1 MDGVSPAP
9 RRFAPWERPHGARG
23 AALEG
28 GAAAGAEARGPGART
43 PSAPRPLWRVFAAFL
58 VPMVLGNVLQAA
70 QGTFNAVFIGQML
83 GTKALAAVSA
93 VFPIVFLFV
102 SLVIGVGAGASVL
115 IGQAWGARET
125 HKVKV
130 IEGTALA
137 LGLLIG
143 AAVAL
148 GGGVFTH
155 EMLRLLKTP
164 PDVLDAATDYARI
177 VLLTMPGLLVFLLLT
192 QLMRGVG
199 DTITPLFAL
208 VLSTLVSCLLTPAF
222 IRGWWGLPR
231 MGVAS
236 AAAASIASFVAALGF
251 LAVYMRWRRHPMAPD
266 RELWQALRLDRRI
279 LLLVARIGL
288 PTGMQMIVLSLAEV
302 VLLAL
307 VNRFGS
313 DATAAYGAVNQVVNY
328 VQFPALSIAITASIL
343 GAQAI
348 GAGRLERLGPIT
360 RTGLTMNAVLTGA
373 LVVLGYALSRQLLG
387 LFVTDAHVIEIA
399 QSLLHVMLWSCV
411 LFGFAATL
419 GGLMRASGTVLVP
432 TSISIGCIALV
443 ELPAAYLLSG
453 RYGLTGVWMAY
464 PIAFAAMLMLQASY
478 YRLVWRF
485 KKIERLV

>member
-1 MDGVSPAP
+1 MDGIGPAP
-9 RRFAPWERPHGARG
+9 RRFAPWERPHAG
-23 AALEG
+23 AAD
-28 GAAAGAEARGPGART
+28 ARGPDART
-43 PSAPRPLWRVFAAFL
+43 PSASRPLWRVFAAFL

-130 IEGTALA
+130 IEGTALT

-148 GGGVFTH
+148 GGGVFTQD
-155 EMLRLLKTP
+155 MLRLLKTP
-164 PDVLDAATDYARI
+164 PDVLDDATSYARI

-208 VLSTLVSCLLTPAF
+208 ILSTVVSCLLTPAF
-222 IRGWWGLPR
+222 IRGWWNLPR

-236 AAAASIASFVAALGF
+236 AAAASIASFVAALAF
-251 LAVYMRWRRHPMAPD
+251 LGVYMRWRRHPMAPD
-266 RELWQALRLDRRI
+266 RELWHALRLNRRI
-279 LLLVARIGL
+279 LALVARIGL
-288 PTGMQMIVLSLAEV
+288 PTGLQMIVLSLAEV

-328 VQFPALSIAITASIL
+328 VQFPALSIAITTSIL

-348 GAGRLERLGPIT
+348 GAGRLERLGAVT
-360 RTGLTMNAVLTGA
+360 RTGLAMNAVLTGA

-387 LFVTDAHVIEIA
+387 LFVTDPHVIEIA

-411 LFGFAATL
+411 VFGFAATL
-419 GGLMRASGTVLVP
+419 GGIMRASGTVLVP
-432 TSISIGCIALV
+432 TSISIGCIAFV
-443 ELPAAYLLSG
+443 EVPAAYLLSG

-464 PIAFAAMLMLQASY
+464 PIAFTAMLVLQASY

-485 KKIERLV
+485 KTIERLV

>member
-1 MDGVSPAP
+1 MDGLSPAP
-9 RRFAPWERPHGARG
+9 RRFAPWERPQGAHV
-23 AALEG
+23 AELESG
-28 GAAAGAEARGPGART
+28 RTAGADGRGPGGRT
-43 PSAPRPLWRVFAAFL
+43 PSAPRPLWRVFTAFL

-102 SLVIGVGAGASVL
+102 ALVIGVGAGVSVL
-115 IGQAWGARET
+115 IGQVWGAREP

-130 IEGTALA
+130 IEGTALT

-148 GGGVFTH
+148 GGGMFTH

-164 PDVLDAATDYARI
+164 ADVLDTATDYARI
-177 VLLTMPGLLVFLLLT
+177 VMLTIPGLLVFLLLT

-208 VLSTLVSCLLTPAF
+208 LLSTMVSCVLTPAF

-251 LAVYMRWRRHPMAPD
+251 LALYMRWRRHPMAPD
-266 RELWQALRLDRRI
+266 RELWQALRLEPRI

-288 PTGMQMIVLSLAEV
+288 PTGVQMIVLSLAEV

-348 GAGRLERLGPIT
+348 GAGRLGRLGAIT
-360 RTGLTMNAVLTGA
+360 RTGLAMNAALTGA
-373 LVVLGYALSRQLLG
+373 LVVLGYALSRELLG

-399 QSLLHVMLWSCV
+399 QSLLRVMLWSCV
-411 LFGFAATL
+411 VFGFAATL
-419 GGLMRASGTVLVP
+419 GGIMRASGTVVVP

-443 ELPAAYLLSG
+443 ELPAAYLLSD
-453 RYGLTGVWMAY
+453 RYGLTGVWMSY
-464 PIAFAAMLMLQASY
+464 PIAFTAMLVLQASY

>member
-1 MDGVSPAP
+1 
-9 RRFAPWERPHGARG
+9 
-23 AALEG
+23 
-28 GAAAGAEARGPGART
+28 
-43 PSAPRPLWRVFAAFL
+43 
-58 VPMVLGNVLQAA
+58 MVLGNVLQAA

-102 SLVIGVGAGASVL
+102 ALVIGVGAGASVL

-125 HKVKV
+125 HKVKI

-148 GGGVFTH
+148 GGGMFTH
-155 EMLRLLKTP
+155 EMLRLLRTP
-164 PDVLDAATDYARI
+164 PDVLEAATDYARI

-208 VLSTLVSCLLTPAF
+208 VLSTIVSCVLTPAF

-251 LAVYMRWRRHPMAPD
+251 LAIYMRWRHHPMAPD
-266 RELWQALRLDRRI
+266 RELWRALRLDRGV
-279 LLLVARIGL
+279 LLLVVRIGL
-288 PTGMQMIVLSLAEV
+288 PTGVQMIVLSLAEV

-348 GAGRLERLGPIT
+348 GAGRLQRLSAIT
-360 RTGLTMNAVLTGA
+360 RTGLAMNAALTGA

-387 LFVTDAHVIEIA
+387 LFVTDPHVIELA

-411 LFGFAATL
+411 VFGFAATL
-419 GGLMRASGTVLVP
+419 GGIMRASGTVLVP

-464 PIAFAAMLMLQASY
+464 PIAFAAMLVLQAIY